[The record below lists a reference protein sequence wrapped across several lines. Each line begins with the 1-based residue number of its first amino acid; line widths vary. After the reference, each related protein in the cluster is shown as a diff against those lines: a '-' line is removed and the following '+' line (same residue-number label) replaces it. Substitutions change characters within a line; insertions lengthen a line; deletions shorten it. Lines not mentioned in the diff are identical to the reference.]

1 MKKTKN
7 SYKKSGVNIKTAD
20 KFTNYIKKI
29 SQQAFRKNLNK
40 NNIGNFASA
49 FDLKSQKIKDPL
61 IVSSTDGVGTKLEIA
76 NKFHK
81 FDTIGIDL
89 VAMCIN
95 DLVVHGAKPL
105 FFLDYIAAG
114 KLDLKKMKKILKGI
128 IKGCKISKCI
138 LVGGETAEMPGTY
151 GKNKFDLAGFSVG
164 IVSKKK
170 FLNKNKVKNNDII
183 LAVPSSGLHSN
194 GFSLVR
200 KVLKNI
206 KINNFLKKE
215 LLIPTKIY
223 SNEILNLVKNNLIN
237 STANITGGGLIENIP
252 RSIPSGYTANI
263 NLSKIKPSRIFK
275 WLKRRNINDIEMLR
289 TFNCG
294 VGFCLITNKKKVK
307 KLKNYF
313 DNKYRPYEIGY
324 VSKSSKKIKFTNKIK
339 W

>member
-1 MKKTKN
+1 M
-7 SYKKSGVNIKTAD
+7 
-20 KFTNYIKKI
+20 
-29 SQQAFRKNLNK
+29 
-40 NNIGNFASA
+40 
-49 FDLKSQKIKDPL
+49 
-61 IVSSTDGVGTKLEIA
+61 
-76 NKFHK
+76 
-81 FDTIGIDL
+81 
-89 VAMCIN
+89 
-95 DLVVHGAKPL
+95 
-105 FFLDYIAAG
+105 
-114 KLDLKKMKKILKGI
+114 
-128 IKGCKISKCI
+128 
-138 LVGGETAEMPGTY
+138 
-151 GKNKFDLAGFSVG
+151 
-164 IVSKKK
+164 
-170 FLNKNKVKNNDII
+170 NKNKVKNNDII

-200 KVLKNI
+200 KVLRNI
-206 KINNFLKKE
+206 KINDFLKKE

-307 KLKNYF
+307 KIKNYF

-324 VSKSSKKIKFTNKIK
+324 ISKSSKKIKFTNKIK